1 MAATNKSPKAATID
15 QEKKKLLQQYK
26 NDDGH
31 FSLVR

>member
-1 MAATNKSPKAATID
+1 MAPTNSAKSASVAD
-15 QEKKKLLQQYK
+15 EKKKLLQQYK